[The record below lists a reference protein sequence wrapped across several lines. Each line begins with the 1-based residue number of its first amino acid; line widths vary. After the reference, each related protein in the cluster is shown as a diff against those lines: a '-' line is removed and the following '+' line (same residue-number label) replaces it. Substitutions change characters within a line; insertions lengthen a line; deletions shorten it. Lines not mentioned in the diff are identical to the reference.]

1 MNNMT
6 SFLIYAKT
14 SKMFKALL
22 QQIKFLLID
31 KTADAVIAYLE
42 MIKDDIE
49 NR

>member
-22 QQIKFLLID
+22 QQKQQQQEQHQQQQ
-31 KTADAVIAYLE
+31 KTTIF
-42 MIKDDIE
+42 
-49 NR
+49 